1 MKLIDKY
8 ISAKKALEEKTTNAK
23 LNVQQL
29 VELQEL
35 NYRIDVLDTVRVM
48 CMTAPVSKDGK
59 LLSHHYALVSA
70 YLRTLSKDRQLG
82 NKADEELKNKRETAN
97 EALVRVTDDGCKRFT
112 SFNAETEDTYKKQL
126 NEFVSNVLTIWV
138 QYRNTYVFI
147 KAGD

>member
-8 ISAKKALEEKTTNAK
+8 ISAKKVLEEKLAK
-23 LNVQQL
+23 ANSDIQQM

-35 NYRIDVLDTVRVM
+35 NYRIDVLDTVKRM

-59 LLSHHYALVSA
+59 LLSHHYALASA
-70 YLRTLSKDRQLG
+70 YIRFLPKERQFG

-97 EALVRVTDDGCKRFT
+97 EALQRVIDDGCKRFS
-112 SFNAETEDTYKKQL
+112 SFKADAEDTYKKLL

-138 QYRNTYVFI
+138 QYRNTYV
-147 KAGD
+147 KVGD